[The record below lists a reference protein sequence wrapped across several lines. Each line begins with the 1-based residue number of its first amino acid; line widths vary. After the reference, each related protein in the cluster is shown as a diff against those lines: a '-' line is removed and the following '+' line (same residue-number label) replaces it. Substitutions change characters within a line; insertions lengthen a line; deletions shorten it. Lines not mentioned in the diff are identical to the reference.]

1 MGTGA
6 LLLVGLTM
14 AVGIIGVLVP
24 LLPGLLLVGAAALVW
39 AMAVGSTTGWVVFA
53 AIVVVLGLGTTAK
66 YVLPARDLA
75 AVGAPRSTLLIGA
88 VGAVVG
94 FFVIPVVGLPIG
106 GVLAVYLAEL
116 RRLHGDGAGARRS
129 TVVTIRAIG
138 IGILIELA
146 AGVLATLIWLAGVLA
161 T

>member
-1 MGTGA
+1 MGAGG
-6 LLLVGLTM
+6 LLLVGLSM
-14 AVGIIGVLVP
+14 AVGIVGVLVP

-39 AMAVGSTTGWVVFA
+39 ALAVGSTVGWVVFA
-53 AIVVVLGLGTTAK
+53 AIVVVLAMGTAAK

-106 GVLAVYLAEL
+106 GVLGIYLAEL
-116 RRLHGDGAGARRS
+116 RRQRGDAAGAWRA
-129 TVVTIRAIG
+129 TKVTLRAIG

-146 AGVLATLIWLAGVLA
+146 AGVTGALIWLAGVLV